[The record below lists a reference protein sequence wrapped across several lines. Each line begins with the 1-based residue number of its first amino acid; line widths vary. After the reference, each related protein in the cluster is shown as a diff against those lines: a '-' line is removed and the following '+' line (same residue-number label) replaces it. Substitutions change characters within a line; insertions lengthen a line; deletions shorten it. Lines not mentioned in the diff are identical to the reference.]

1 MRTFLLSAVF
11 AVLFSLNAFATP
23 PSVVLVQYHLINNLL
38 TVTRGVGKTQT
49 IELKDLDVRKN
60 FASNAEQLHTLFSAL
75 YAEGYELRNSSEIGS
90 TSNNTQTVTYV
101 FVKP

>member
-1 MRTFLLSAVF
+1 MRTFWLSAVF
-11 AVLFSLNAFATP
+11 TVLFSLTAFATP
-23 PSVVLVQYHLINNLL
+23 PSVVLVQYHLLNNLL

-49 IELKDLDVRKN
+49 IELKNLDVRKN
-60 FASNAEQLHTLFSAL
+60 FAPNAEQLHTLFSGL

-90 TSNNTQTVTYV
+90 PARNTQIVTYV